1 VEKKT
6 GSFGN
11 NSMVISN
18 SIFLQNT
25 KKNLDKGKKFRVK
38 IEHDKP
44 PVSIEIQKNHN
55 LMG

>member
-1 VEKKT
+1 MEKKT
-6 GSFGN
+6 GGFGN

-25 KKNLDKGKKFRVK
+25 KKNLDKGKKFKVK
-38 IEHDKP
+38 IEHDEP

>member
-38 IEHDKP
+38 IEHDKS